1 MEPGDSEKLL
11 LHRLSHVH
19 NKRLA
24 LNSIIARSEVA
35 GSLRQFC
42 NVTSLTDC
50 LKRAQG
56 LNHGGMC
63 NEKQIPSELT
73 TNCNLLLTAV
83 LSAWWD
89 LRDTGSQH
97 QNHIFL
103 WEQGDSWKIVFL
115 KLRLWPWLFSYAEKR
130 NTITPYLKWKCWEKT
145 LWKQSLLFWVENN
158 LGVQS
163 YWR

>member
-56 LNHGGMC
+56 LNYGGMC

-73 TNCNLLLTAV
+73 TNCNLLLTAI
-83 LSAWWD
+83 LSA
-89 LRDTGSQH
+89 
-97 QNHIFL
+97 
-103 WEQGDSWKIVFL
+103 
-115 KLRLWPWLFSYAEKR
+115 
-130 NTITPYLKWKCWEKT
+130 
-145 LWKQSLLFWVENN
+145 
-158 LGVQS
+158 
-163 YWR
+163 